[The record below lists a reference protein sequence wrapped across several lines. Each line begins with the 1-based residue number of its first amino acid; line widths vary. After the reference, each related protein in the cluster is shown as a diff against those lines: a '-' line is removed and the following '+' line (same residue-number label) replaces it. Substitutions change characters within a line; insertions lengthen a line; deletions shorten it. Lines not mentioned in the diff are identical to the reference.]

1 VVTVSAF
8 GETGAPMGKRVD
20 LNGVDTWYEDRG
32 AGEAVVLLHGG
43 FTDSRDFGGNL
54 ERLTSGFRCLF
65 PERRGHGRTPDVE
78 GPISGEIMASDT
90 IQFIERIVGGPVPL
104 IGYSAGAMVAL
115 WTAARRPD
123 LVSRLVL
130 ISGAFDGDGMM
141 FKPVAGVPMPPP
153 LVTAYGEVSP
163 DGVDHFP
170 IVQAKIARAAAE
182 DPGLTPEDLA
192 RITCPALVVSADDDL
207 ITLEHTIAL
216 YRGLPDGQLA
226 IVPGSSH
233 LLLHEKPEFCV
244 NLVVEFLTR
253 NPVRTLMPIRRA
265 SSHRHQSL

>member
-1 VVTVSAF
+1 VSGA
-8 GETGAPMGKRVD
+8 TGLSLGKRVD
-20 LNGVDTWYEDRG
+20 LNGVETWYDDRG
-32 AGEAVVLLHGG
+32 AGEAVVVMHGG

-54 ERLTSGFRCLF
+54 DRLTSRFRCLF
-65 PERRGHGRTPDVE
+65 PERRGHGHTPDVE
-78 GPISGEIMASDT
+78 GPISGEIMAADT
-90 IQFIERIVGGPVPL
+90 IRFIERVVGAPVPL

-130 ISGAFDGDGMM
+130 ISGAFDAGGMI
-141 FKPVAGVPMPPP
+141 FKPVADAPMPPP
-153 LVTAYGEVSP
+153 LVAAYGEVSP

-170 IVQAKIARAAAE
+170 VVQAKIARAAAS

-207 ITLEHTIAL
+207 VTLEHTVAL
-216 YRGLPDGQLA
+216 YRGLPDAQLA
-226 IVPGSSH
+226 VVPGTSH

-244 NLVVEFLTR
+244 NLVVEFLTGR
-253 NPVRTLMPIRRA
+253 PVATLMPIRRA
-265 SSHRHQSL
+265 SSERRQPR